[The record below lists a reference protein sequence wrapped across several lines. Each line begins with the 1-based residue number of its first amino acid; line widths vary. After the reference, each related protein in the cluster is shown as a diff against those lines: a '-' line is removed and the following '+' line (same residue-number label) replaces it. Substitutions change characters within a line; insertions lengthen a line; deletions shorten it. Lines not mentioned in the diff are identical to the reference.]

1 MLFNRQI
8 SFYCEL
14 LISVLAGSF
23 PWKAQGRSVQILAF
37 LSDFRLSL
45 TAALLALDGKPKVE
59 EGAETL
65 QRVVRHRQQRR
76 LQKERARG
84 IGASSARGESDV
96 RLSCRAIFTKV
107 NRVI

>member
-59 EGAETL
+59 EGATKTAATIS
-65 QRVVRHRQQRR
+65 RRTCCMRH
-76 LQKERARG
+76 G
-84 IGASSARGESDV
+84 DCG
-96 RLSCRAIFTKV
+96 
-107 NRVI
+107 